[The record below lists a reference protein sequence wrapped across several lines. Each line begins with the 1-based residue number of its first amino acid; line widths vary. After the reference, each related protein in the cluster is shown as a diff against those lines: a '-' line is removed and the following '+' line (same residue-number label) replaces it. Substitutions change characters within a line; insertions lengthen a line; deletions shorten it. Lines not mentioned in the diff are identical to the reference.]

1 MKKVLF
7 FQSYFIYESIRRMN
21 VLKNIWIFVVLLSHF
36 FYNTAQ
42 TQSVSV
48 SGDWS
53 LAIDETDLQSG
64 VGSDLIDTYES
75 NTNQVYV
82 NVSKSGGLF
91 SNWYWRVDITKSDG
105 NWHSNFHLDVRRTS
119 DGIGFGGSIS
129 GLTSY
134 QEILDSTP
142 PYFTGSRNRYLIA
155 MQYRLRGV
163 SVQVPPDTYVTTVIY
178 TVTEI

>member
-1 MKKVLF
+1 
-7 FQSYFIYESIRRMN
+7 MN
-21 VLKNIWIFVVLLSHF
+21 GLLKTWIFLVFLGCF

-42 TQSVSV
+42 AQSVSV
-48 SGDWS
+48 SGSWS
-53 LAIDETDLQSG
+53 LSIDETDLQSG
-64 VGSDLIDTYES
+64 AGSDLIDTYES

-82 NVSKSGGLF
+82 SVTKSGGLF

-105 NWHSNFHLDVRRTS
+105 NWHSDFYLDVRRS
-119 DGIGFGGSIS
+119 SNGIGFGSIN

-134 QEILDSTP
+134 QEILDSSP
-142 PYFTGSRNRYLIA
+142 PYFTGNRNRYLIG

-163 SVQVPPDTYVTTVIY
+163 SVQVPPDTYTTTVIY

>member
-1 MKKVLF
+1 MISFPK
-7 FQSYFIYESIRRMN
+7 
-21 VLKNIWIFVVLLSHF
+21 IWIFVVFLGCF

-42 TQSVSV
+42 AQSISV
-48 SGDWS
+48 SGEWS
-53 LAIDETDLQSG
+53 LTIDETNLQSG
-64 VGSDLIDTYES
+64 AGSDLVDIYES

-82 NVSKSGGLF
+82 SVTKSGGLF
-91 SNWYWRVDITKSDG
+91 SSWNWRVDITKSDV
-105 NWHSNFHLDVRRTS
+105 NWHSDFHLDVRRS
-119 DGIGFGGSIS
+119 SNGIGLGGSIN

-134 QEILDSTP
+134 QEILDSAP

-163 SVQVPPDTYVTTVIY
+163 SVQVPPDTYLTTVIY

>member
-1 MKKVLF
+1 MKVL
-7 FQSYFIYESIRRMN
+7 Q
-21 VLKNIWIFVVLLSHF
+21 NIWIFIVFIGQF
-36 FYNTAQ
+36 FYTTAQ
-42 TQSVSV
+42 AQQVTV
-48 SGDWS
+48 SGSWS
-53 LAIDETDLQSG
+53 LTINETDLQSG
-64 VGSDLIDTYES
+64 AGSDLIDTYEN

-105 NWHSNFHLDVRRTS
+105 NWHSDFHLDVRRTS
-119 DGIGFGGSIS
+119 NGIGFGGSIS

-134 QEILDSTP
+134 QEILNSTP

-163 SVQVPPDTYVTTVIY
+163 SVQVPPDTYETTVIY
-178 TVTEI
+178 TLTEI